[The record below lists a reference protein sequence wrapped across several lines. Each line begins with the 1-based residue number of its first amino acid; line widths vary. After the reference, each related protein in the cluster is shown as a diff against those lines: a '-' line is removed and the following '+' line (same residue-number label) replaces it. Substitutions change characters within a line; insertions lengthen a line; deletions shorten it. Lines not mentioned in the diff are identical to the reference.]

1 MKPSEWLASLRN
13 IDFNDLDTSNI
24 GSWPPAV
31 KGLAGGLLMILV
43 LALGYNFFVSDMES
57 ELETKRTEEATLKEQ
72 FSSKAH
78 MAANLELYTQQ
89 MKEMENSFGVLLRQ
103 LPSDTEVPGL
113 LEDITR
119 TGLGSGLEFEEI
131 KLLPEVTQQFYIE
144 LPIQITVTGAYHD
157 LATFV
162 SGVAGLPRIVTLH
175 DFELA
180 PANPEGGTKLRMSIL
195 AKTYR
200 YNDKGLQK

>member
-1 MKPSEWLASLRN
+1 MSPSQWLEGLRN
-13 IDFNDLDTSNI
+13 VDLNDLDTSNM
-24 GSWPPAV
+24 GSWPPAIKAV
-31 KGLAGGLLMILV
+31 VAVLLMLLV
-43 LALGYNFFVSDMES
+43 LALGYTFYLSDLEDQLNLKREEES
-57 ELETKRTEEATLKEQ
+57 TLKEQ
-72 FSSKAH
+72 FATKAH

-175 DFELA
+175 DFDIA
-180 PANPEGGTKLRMSIL
+180 PASPEGGPKLRMSIL

-200 YNDKGLQK
+200 YNDNGAQK